1 MARTSRRPVTFLERS
16 EVDALLAEA
25 DRHSDSLAGIFA
37 LCYWAG
43 LRLHEAVK
51 VAWGDVRWEGEIP
64 VKLYVIGKGG
74 VEAWLA
80 LAKPLQGRLR
90 RRTELRNSPD
100 QPVFPSRWDRFF
112 SHRAVQCAMVR
123 FGEAA
128 GIPRY
133 KLHPHALRHS
143 LGTHLD
149 EAGVSPV
156 IIRDIMRHANLS
168 TTSIYLHG
176 SIRRQREAFD
186 LLA

>member
-90 RRTELRNSPD
+90 RRIELRNRPD
-100 QPVFPSRWDRFF
+100 QPVFPSRWDKFY
-112 SHRAVQCAMVR
+112 SHRAVQQAMVR
-123 FGEAA
+123 FGKAV
-128 GIPRY
+128 GIPRD

-149 EAGVSPV
+149 EAGASPV
-156 IIRDIMRHANLS
+156 VIQNLLRHQNLA
-168 TTSIYLHG
+168 TTSIYLH
-176 SIRRQREAFD
+176 SSTRRQREALD